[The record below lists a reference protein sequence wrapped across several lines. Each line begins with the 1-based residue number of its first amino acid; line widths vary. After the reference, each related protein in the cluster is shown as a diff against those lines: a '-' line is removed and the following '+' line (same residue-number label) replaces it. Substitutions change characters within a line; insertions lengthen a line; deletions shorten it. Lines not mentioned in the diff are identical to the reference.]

1 MFRCNIMTYNDF
13 KIEYTD
19 IFKKMMSYSPEQIGS
34 GIYAEK
40 MADLEEQY
48 PEFAEQAENEY

>member
-1 MFRCNIMTYNDF
+1 MTYNDF